1 MNVQEIIVG
10 IIVLGSFVWLVRRIV
25 QYINRIKRNGGTC
38 PGCGCTGCPSAKGCG
53 NEKNA

>member
-1 MNVQEIIVG
+1 MNLQEIIVG

-25 QYINRIKRNGGTC
+25 QYINRIKRNEGAC

-53 NEKNA
+53 YEKKA